1 MTIKRKKEETE
12 LSSDD
17 DASSSL
23 SSEESSDDEATTEL
37 LKRYISS
44 GQRML
49 DEASKAT
56 LFASVP
62 NNTTNAV
69 SSSSSSNSNGLL
81 SLLHENENII
91 GNGQSQHEPNA
102 PLTPIHHDH
111 LSSELNSDIHN
122 NNNYDVI
129 NPSPIVTTNTTIND
143 ASTPNDH
150 HVTSV
155 QTPYTNTVVTPM
167 HNFQSTMDNTRMID
181 EEEDVASSVQSRL
194 FMLKN
199 GLRLN
204 SEYRELIQA
213 ELEKI
218 EQAQRNVGDLQR
230 ELRTEFLQR
239 QKGPPMSLYPARK
252 NLAQATGKISKKL
265 ACEYF
270 VTLAQ
275 SKLKAAGSNAI
286 IVDKF
291 NTTLV
296 KSEALASKNSIDKP
310 KKPKKNQKK
319 KKRNTEDE
327 EYISESEFVYSDE
340 ENVVDDEMEIDTSI
354 PQEKDNDVT
363 VIEGPKPNDDA
374 IKRHSLIDKTVIV
387 DTRKWTTNEIKN
399 LRYAIR
405 LQSQEL
411 KCAFILE
418 NYKGNSALIKKEFE
432 NISKMPG
439 EELENI
445 ETSKIDWEKV
455 AMYHVKTRK
464 PEECRKYWEIELA
477 KDIKKEN
484 WTKEEDLKLLRVAED
499 YKGHDWEKIAE
510 KMYENQELTRRP
522 IHCFRRYQRSLNTN
536 MMRSKWTPEEDD
548 KLMEAV
554 KLFGEKNW
562 QQIANQLDERT
573 GQQCLHRWMKT
584 LNPAIKRGRWT
595 VEEDKRLYLAVH
607 AYPPNNWVLVNRHTP
622 GRTDVQCRERWCNI
636 LNPDL
641 KVGPWTKEEDE
652 SLKKAIKELGAG
664 NWSKIAEVMYPRTDN
679 QCWRRWRLIS
689 SEEVPDYRKKILK
702 REKALVKNFVGRE
715 KERPDITAD
724 DLEIPHPEEEDDS
737 IGYHIKEFVNDTR
750 TIFFASN
757 RSNNL
762 LSQSICLEALSTL
775 EKSLSIPKLKNI
787 LEIEWQ
793 RMEQIRYL
801 VEKTPYFIGVPPSN
815 FVKRIFHLLSAY
827 RLPTELNSCHDT
839 QDLPTTHPSSN
850 HLDMT
855 PQQQRI
861 SHFKQSIPP
870 VQANTPIFTTPCIIP
885 TNLFP
890 SLPCIPAS
898 AVSLNALA
906 TLHEIL
912 NKQGKSTSQK
922 TTTTVNVEVIDENN
936 QHLESQSILLKSV
949 KMPTFESQI
958 KDAPYDPPVLIHN
971 DPTVLKSNEFKT
983 LTSVFNSLFQ
993 RPLQQTM
1000 GRIAERLPFLL
1011 RRVPNIDTLNDYVE
1025 ECQTTYQHECQ
1036 NSTDPILIEKSQW
1049 NTDTSLNEPP
1059 TFPSLFSLYQHL
1071 PNDQF
1076 FEKEP
1081 ATAPATPIVV
1091 TKPKGV
1097 RGRPKGSK
1105 NKKTLERAR
1114 GEVGNSGSVGGVANA
1129 NGEAS
1134 SSSTILN
1141 TQQSETSQQQGVVVQ
1156 KRGRGRPKGSKNKP
1170 KTLEQLTEQKK
1181 KQLNKPVVRKVS
1193 KNSSGSSKK
1202 RKTSENITNVDEAED
1217 HEN

>member
-1 MTIKRKKEETE
+1 MTIKRNKEETTTKTTE
-12 LSSDD
+12 LSYDD
-17 DASSSL
+17 ESSL
-23 SSEESSDDEATTEL
+23 SSDESSDDEATSEL

-49 DEASKAT
+49 DEASKAV
-56 LFASVP
+56 S
-62 NNTTNAV
+62 NNLSTTIDINLEPV
-69 SSSSSSNSNGLL
+69 SSSSNGGLL
-81 SLLHENENII
+81 TSLLHEINTTSNEDITSHHE
-91 GNGQSQHEPNA
+91 QSSST
-102 PLTPIHHDH
+102 PLPALHDDH
-111 LSSELNSDIHN
+111 LSSEVNLNS
-122 NNNYDVI
+122 NNY
-129 NPSPIVTTNTTIND
+129 NFTAPSTIVNDNTTIND
-143 ASTPNDH
+143 ASINDH

-155 QTPYTNTVVTPM
+155 QTPYSNSVATPL
-167 HNFQSTMDNTRMID
+167 HLTPNFQSTTDNIRMID
-181 EEEDVASSVQSRL
+181 EEDIASSVQSRL
-194 FMLKN
+194 YMLKN
-199 GLRLN
+199 GLQLN
-204 SEYRELIQA
+204 SEYRELIQT

-239 QKGPPMSLYPARK
+239 QKGPPMSLYPTRK

-270 VTLAQ
+270 VNLAQ

-286 IVDKF
+286 IEDKF

-296 KSEALASKNSIDKP
+296 KSAALASKNSIDKP
-310 KKPKKNQKK
+310 KKPKKSQKK

-327 EYISESEFVYSDE
+327 EYISESEFQYSDE
-340 ENVVDDEMEIDTSI
+340 ENVDNEMEIDSSI
-354 PQEKDNDVT
+354 PQERDSNVT
-363 VIEGPKPNDDA
+363 IIEGPKPNEDA

-399 LRYAIR
+399 LRYAVR

-418 NYKGNSALIKKEFE
+418 NYKGNNAQIKKEFE

-510 KMYENQELTRRP
+510 KMYEGQELTRRP

-536 MMRSKWTPEEDD
+536 MMRSKWTPEEDE
-548 KLMEAV
+548 KLMQAV

-595 VEEDKRLYLAVH
+595 TEEDKRLYLAVH

-724 DLEIPHPEEEDDS
+724 DLEIPHPEEENDN
-737 IGYHIKEFVNDTR
+737 IGYHIKEFVNKSR
-750 TIFFASN
+750 TLFFTSN
-757 RSNNL
+757 RSNNM

-775 EKSLSIPKLKNI
+775 EKALTIPKLKNI

-801 VEKTPYFIGVPPSN
+801 VEKTPFFIGVPPSN
-815 FVKRIFHLLSAY
+815 FVKRIFSLLYAF
-827 RLPTELNSCHDT
+827 RLPAEMRSHSQHDT
-839 QDLPTTHPSSN
+839 TTLIPSN
-850 HLDMT
+850 LET
-855 PQQQRI
+855 PQQRI
-861 SHFKQSIPP
+861 SHFKKFIPSA
-870 VQANTPIFTTPCIIP
+870 QANSPIFTTPCIMP
-885 TNLFP
+885 TNLIP

-912 NKQGKSTSQK
+912 NKQSKPTQK
-922 TTTTVNVEVIDENN
+922 TTTVNIEVLNDNRMNSEP
-936 QHLESQSILLKSV
+936 HEMATPLDSV
-949 KMPTFESQI
+949 TMPTFESQI
-958 KDAPYDPPVLIHN
+958 KDPTYEPPTLIHN
-971 DPTVLKSNEFKT
+971 DPSILKSNEFKT

-1025 ECQTTYQHECQ
+1025 ECQTVYQHECQ
-1036 NSTDPILIEKSQW
+1036 NSKDPVLIEASQW
-1049 NTDTSLNEPP
+1049 HTDSSLNEPP

-1081 ATAPATPIVV
+1081 AAAPTTPIVV

-1105 NKKTLERAR
+1105 NKKTLDRAR
-1114 GEVGNSGSVGGVANA
+1114 EEGNSDSMTAGDP
-1129 NGEAS
+1129 S
-1134 SSSTILN
+1134 SSLVN
-1141 TQQSETSQQQGVVVQ
+1141 TQLSEAPQQAITQ

-1202 RKTSENITNVDEAED
+1202 RKTTPASSENIVNVDDEEE